1 MAQAAPAGL
10 LVQLRGLVPTLVP
23 STARVA
29 AVILND
35 PQSATTMTI
44 GELAAA
50 ADTSETTVLRLCR
63 EVGVAGYRD
72 LRMAL
77 VAEQGRAAGRA
88 DDRDLASEI
97 DRNDSLEQIISKIT
111 YADSRAVAE
120 TAALIEISELAAV
133 VDAIAT
139 AGRVDVF
146 GVGAS
151 AFVAMDLAQKLHRIG
166 VICFSWADQHTALT
180 AAALLRPGDVAIG
193 ISHTGAT
200 KDTVE
205 TITRAR
211 STGAMTVAITAV
223 PRSRL
228 GSAAE
233 HRLITASRE
242 TTFRSGAMASRIA
255 ALSLVDVLFVAVA
268 QRTYDRTVA
277 ALDATRRAVAIRKFA
292 RSDGRQ
298 Q

>member
-1 MAQAAPAGL
+1 MTRPESGSL
-10 LVQLRGLVPTLVP
+10 LVRLRGLVPSLVP

-29 AVILND
+29 IAILTD
-35 PQSATTMTI
+35 PAAAARMTI

-63 EVGVAGYRD
+63 ELGVGGYRA
-72 LRMAL
+72 LRTTL

-88 DDRDLASEI
+88 EARELASEI
-97 DRNDSLEQIISKIT
+97 DRSDSLEQIIAKIT

-120 TAALIEISELAAV
+120 TAQLIDTDELEAV
-133 VDAIAT
+133 VAAIA
-139 AGRVDVF
+139 AARRVDVF

-166 VICFSWADQHTALT
+166 VICFTWSDQHTALT
-180 AAALLRPGDVAIG
+180 AAALLGPGDVAIG

-211 STGAMTVAITAV
+211 SSGARTVAITAV

-228 GSAAE
+228 GAAAE

-268 QRTYDRTVA
+268 QRTYNRTVA
-277 ALDATRRAVAIRKFA
+277 SLDATRRAVAIRRFG
-292 RSDGRQ
+292 RTDGSNR
-298 Q
+298 